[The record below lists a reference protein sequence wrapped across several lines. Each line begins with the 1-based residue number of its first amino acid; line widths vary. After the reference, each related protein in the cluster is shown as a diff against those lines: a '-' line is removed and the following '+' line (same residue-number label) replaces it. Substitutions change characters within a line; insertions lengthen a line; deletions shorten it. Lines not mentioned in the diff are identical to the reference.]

1 MSRFK
6 RVFSAYFAVIL
17 LISGVAVQ
25 TNAQRRNEREVR
37 DIVRSLRS
45 RIDDFQY
52 NLTYQLR
59 SNSADQDEVI
69 EIERSLRGLNDRIN
83 SFETNLDRRRE
94 NRDDVSRILDAA
106 RNVDNYLNLNPQNRR
121 IENEWVNVRSLLDRL
136 SAAYN
141 ITGNQSGANS
151 DYQNNNRSANN
162 YPQTTNRNAGNNFV
176 LTGTY
181 RLDVSRSENTRDII
195 ADNNI
200 ANDSQRRDLE
210 EKLQSP
216 EQIAI
221 DVRGNQVILASSN
234 ASPISFIADGTT
246 RNESAN
252 GRTIRVRAA
261 LRGQELTVSSLGG
274 ETDYT
279 VTFAS
284 IDGGRSLKVTRRI
297 TTDYLN
303 QTIFADSVYQK
314 SDDIA
319 RLGINGNQNVN
330 QTANQSGNSST
341 DDEVYSSS
349 DSNDRAGSNNYP
361 NSNYP
366 TTSNARRGDY
376 IVPNGTIITGILENE
391 INTKASQ
398 NNDRF
403 RMTVQSPNQFRGA
416 TVEGYISGLTRS
428 GQVSGRSQ
436 LTFNFERITLRNGQ
450 TYDFAG
456 FLQSVTD
463 QNGKNVRVDTEGAAK
478 GDNQT
483 TETVKRGGIGAGLGA
498 IIGAIAGGGKG
509 AAIGAIIGGSAGAGS
524 VLVLGKEEL
533 ELKQGSSITVQASSP
548 LR

>member
-1 MSRFK
+1 MSSYK
-6 RVFSAYFAVIL
+6 RVFSAYFVVIL
-17 LISGVAVQ
+17 LISGFTVQ

-37 DIVRSLRS
+37 DIIRSLRS
-45 RIDDFQY
+45 KIDDFQY

-59 SNSADQDEVI
+59 SNSADRDEVI
-69 EIERSLRGLNDRIN
+69 EIETNLRGLNDRIN

-106 RNVDNYLNLNPQNRR
+106 RNIDNYLNLNPQNRR
-121 IENEWVNVRSLLDRL
+121 IENEWTNVRSLLDRL
-136 SAAYN
+136 AAAYN
-141 ITGNQSGANS
+141 ITGNRSGGNS
-151 DYQNNNRSANN
+151 DYPNNNRSTNN
-162 YPQTTNRNAGNNFV
+162 YPQTTSGNVSNGFG

-181 RLDVSRSENTRDII
+181 RLDALRSENTGDII
-195 ADNNI
+195 ADSNI
-200 ANDSQRRDLE
+200 ANGSQRRDLE

-234 ASPISFIADGTT
+234 ASPISFVADGTT
-246 RNESAN
+246 RNETAN

-279 VTFAS
+279 VTFTS

-303 QTIFADSVYQK
+303 QTVFADSIYQK
-314 SDDIA
+314 SDNIA
-319 RLGINGNQNVN
+319 RLGINGTQNTN
-330 QTANQSGNSST
+330 QTTSQRGDASA
-341 DDEVYSSS
+341 DDEAYSSS
-349 DSNDRAGSNNYP
+349 DQNDRYGSNNYP
-361 NSNYP
+361 NNNYP
-366 TTSNARRGDY
+366 TTSTVRRGDY

-398 NNDRF
+398 SGDRF
-403 RMTVQSPNQFRGA
+403 RMTVQAPNQFRGA
-416 TVEGYISGLTRS
+416 TIEGYISGMTRS

-436 LTFNFERITLRNGQ
+436 VTFNFERITLRNGQ

-463 QNGKNVRVDTEGAAK
+463 QNGKSVRVDAEGAAK

-533 ELKQGSSITVQASSP
+533 ELKQGSTITVQASSP

>member
-1 MSRFK
+1 
-6 RVFSAYFAVIL
+6 L
-17 LISGVAVQ
+17 
-25 TNAQRRNEREVR
+25 
-37 DIVRSLRS
+37 
-45 RIDDFQY
+45 
-52 NLTYQLR
+52 
-59 SNSADQDEVI
+59 
-69 EIERSLRGLNDRIN
+69 
-83 SFETNLDRRRE
+83 
-94 NRDDVSRILDAA
+94 
-106 RNVDNYLNLNPQNRR
+106 
-121 IENEWVNVRSLLDRL
+121 
-136 SAAYN
+136 
-141 ITGNQSGANS
+141 
-151 DYQNNNRSANN
+151 
-162 YPQTTNRNAGNNFV
+162 
-176 LTGTY
+176 
-181 RLDVSRSENTRDII
+181 RSENTGDII
-195 ADNNI
+195 ADSNI
-200 ANDSQRRDLE
+200 ANGSQRRDLE

-234 ASPISFIADGTT
+234 ASPISFVADGTT
-246 RNESAN
+246 RNETAN

-279 VTFAS
+279 VTFTS

-303 QTIFADSVYQK
+303 QTVFADSIYQK
-314 SDDIA
+314 SDNIA
-319 RLGINGNQNVN
+319 RLGINGTQNTN
-330 QTANQSGNSST
+330 QTTSQRGDASA
-341 DDEVYSSS
+341 DDEAYSSS
-349 DSNDRAGSNNYP
+349 DQNDRYGSNNYP
-361 NSNYP
+361 NNNYP
-366 TTSNARRGDY
+366 TTSTVRRGDY

-398 NNDRF
+398 SGDRF
-403 RMTVQSPNQFRGA
+403 RMTVQAPNQFRGA
-416 TVEGYISGLTRS
+416 TIEGYISGMTRS

-436 LTFNFERITLRNGQ
+436 VTFNFERITLRNGQ

-463 QNGKNVRVDTEGAAK
+463 QNGKSVRVDAEGAAK

-533 ELKQGSSITVQASSP
+533 ELKQGSTITVQASSP